1 VTKRRSRGPV
11 RFGRDLRAAAAAVA
25 VVTLLTLLGTTW
37 RVDER
42 YYDWLVARSGQPADD
57 RIVIVA
63 VDPASLAAMGRWP
76 WPRRMHAQLLDRL
89 GAAGVA
95 GVGMAIQFAEPDPDD
110 LAGDAE
116 LADAIRRLGRVV
128 LPVWAEPV
136 EPYGPPVE
144 ILPLPALLDAGA
156 QLGHVA
162 TDSDADGIVRQAHLM
177 AGLGEARWPALAAT
191 LHRLVQPEAPTA
203 IAALP
208 GLRNDRALHGASAL
222 AWVRDHSVRVPFAA
236 SDGFAQVSYV
246 DVLEGRV
253 AADQLE
259 GRWVLVGVTAA
270 GIGQVVYTP
279 LRDASAPLSGVEYQA
294 HLLNMLAADSAIT
307 AVPTPWQLPAAIALV
322 LLPVLVLLRAAPL
335 PALHASSLL
344 AITALLAMI
353 GSALLLHAGIW
364 FPPFAV
370 VATLVLALAVL
381 LAARLQESRH
391 LARSDALTGLANRH
405 LFELMLEREL
415 AAVRR
420 TGRPL
425 SLLLVDVD
433 HFKHFNDAC
442 GHRAGDEML
451 RAIAR
456 VVRRHA
462 RRPRDLAARYGGDEL
477 AVLLPETPLV
487 AASALAERMVAAVQA
502 LAIAHPG
509 SNVAPVVTLS
519 IGVACE
525 ASGDA
530 DRIALLDRADAAL
543 YRAKELGR
551 NRSCCAAPDATDA
564 PGAARSCA
572 PEPAAAATAATGA
585 VT

>member
-1 VTKRRSRGPV
+1 MRRSRGPV
-11 RFGRDLRAAAAAVA
+11 RSGRDLRAAAAAVA

-63 VDPASLAAMGRWP
+63 IDPASLAAMGRWP

-177 AGLGEARWPALAAT
+177 AGLGGPRWPAMAAT
-191 LHRLVQPEAPTA
+191 LHRLVQPEAGT
-203 IAALP
+203 ALP
-208 GLRNDRALHGASAL
+208 GLRNAGAAQGASPL

-246 DVLEGRV
+246 DVAEGRV
-253 AADQLE
+253 PAEQLE

-270 GIGQVVYTP
+270 GIGPAIHTP
-279 LRDASAPLSGVEYQA
+279 LRDASAPVSGVEYQA

-307 AVPTPWQLPAAIALV
+307 AVPAPWQLPAAITLV

-370 VATLVLALAVL
+370 VATLVLALAAL

-420 TGRPL
+420 SGRPL

-477 AVLLPETPLV
+477 AVLLPETPLA
-487 AASALAERMVAAVQA
+487 AASALAERTVKAVAA
-502 LAIAHPG
+502 LAIDHPG
-509 SNVAPVVTLS
+509 LDEGAVVTLS

-551 NRSCCAAPDATDA
+551 NRSCATVPDATDA
-564 PGAARSCA
+564 PDAVRSRA